1 MTHQTDCEEHE
12 LEDPSHLGAAGD
24 VTVAH
29 RAHRHHQEV
38 DRVPVGDRHRRGEVG
53 QVPGVLK
60 LTIHIG
66 KDTLSKEQDRTHVI
80 SPDGRPLPR

>member
-1 MTHQTDCEEHE
+1 MRCWLTHQTDCEEHE
-12 LEDPSHLGAAGD
+12 LEDPGHLGAAGD
-24 VTVAH
+24 VSVAH

-60 LTIHIG
+60 LTTNI
-66 KDTLSKEQDRTHVI
+66 KDVVLVDFCQQEEE
-80 SPDGRPLPR
+80 

>member
-1 MTHQTDCEEHE
+1 MRCWLTHQTDCEEHE

-38 DRVPVGDRHRRGEVG
+38 DRVPVGDRHWRGEVG
-53 QVPGVLK
+53 QVPGVLQ
-60 LTIHIG
+60 LTTNINNKGRCIS
-66 KDTLSKEQDRTHVI
+66 LSRF
-80 SPDGRPLPR
+80 

>member
-60 LTIHIG
+60 LTTNI
-66 KDTLSKEQDRTHVI
+66 KDVVLVDFSQQEEE
-80 SPDGRPLPR
+80 

>member
-12 LEDPSHLGAAGD
+12 LEDPAHLGAAGD

-38 DRVPVGDRHRRGEVG
+38 DRVPVGDRHRRGEVR
-53 QVPGVLK
+53 QVAGVLQLITK
-60 LTIHIG
+60 HI
-66 KDTLSKEQDRTHVI
+66 KKVFQ
-80 SPDGRPLPR
+80 